1 MPDAAIGWAA
11 SKGIT
16 KGCSQGRFGDG
27 VDDRLFCPT
36 KPVTRGQMAA
46 LLYRHVEADYQGQ
59 ASTYED
65 IDPSAYYAAGV
76 AWLTDFA
83 VVPGC
88 ESNLFCPSHNAT
100 RAEAALFIHG
110 VAIRPH
116 MWGAAN
122 TDFIPQ
128 SQ

>member
-1 MPDAAIGWAA
+1 MTVLTIV
-11 SKGIT
+11 
-16 KGCSQGRFGDG
+16 CS
-27 VDDRLFCPT
+27 VPT

-65 IDPSAYYAAGV
+65 IDPAPTMPPGV

-122 TDFIPQ
+122 TDFIPNPNNRTA
-128 SQ
+128 SRPIPPAIAGRRATCP